1 MISKINYRMLIPY
14 FICTTSCL
22 FVAIMNSTIVEQILV
37 LNEAPTLIL
46 YKVHYYNILGYV
58 VASLALF
65 ICNSYANFERIVIFT
80 LLAYIVSTFNIG
92 FFEFSGI
99 IQKIYPMIYSGSN
112 LIIITSLLYYTFNNK
127 NLNQEYLFCFSIL
140 NWFIAYF
147 LAHFILSYKS
157 FKVIVV
163 DIFSIRELIIINLI
177 SIIIFF
183 GSFVSNHYFHSS
195 KQKITNSL
203 IVLKNI
209 DLELLSSFTV
219 FYIIMAIFYDYEIY
233 EFTDTLLTIIVSEIK
248 YYIFI
253 SILFTSIISSKFVFQ
268 KNHHKVNILCII
280 TLIFTFL
287 LTPYWNSNL
296 ILSTFCWFIISMTL
310 YLYFWSNLSILAQ
323 KFKDSHLQ
331 LGITLYMLSASIG
344 YYCSYVIMSNIKS
357 VNNEYNLVTTI
368 CSVLFFLLIYYFYRY
383 KKYNLAK
390 W

>member
-99 IQKIYPMIYSGSN
+99 IQKIYPMIYSGAN

-157 FKVIVV
+157 FKVIC
-163 DIFSIRELIIINLI
+163 
-177 SIIIFF
+177 
-183 GSFVSNHYFHSS
+183 G
-195 KQKITNSL
+195 
-203 IVLKNI
+203 
-209 DLELLSSFTV
+209 
-219 FYIIMAIFYDYEIY
+219 
-233 EFTDTLLTIIVSEIK
+233 
-248 YYIFI
+248 
-253 SILFTSIISSKFVFQ
+253 
-268 KNHHKVNILCII
+268 
-280 TLIFTFL
+280 
-287 LTPYWNSNL
+287 
-296 ILSTFCWFIISMTL
+296 
-310 YLYFWSNLSILAQ
+310 
-323 KFKDSHLQ
+323 
-331 LGITLYMLSASIG
+331 
-344 YYCSYVIMSNIKS
+344 
-357 VNNEYNLVTTI
+357 
-368 CSVLFFLLIYYFYRY
+368 
-383 KKYNLAK
+383 
-390 W
+390 